1 MEGSVPTP
9 KGDVKLYCSK
19 ESIKI
24 TGTNDGVGKLKF
36 KSQTTPTCAQGTI
49 QSVGNQWYELSIP
62 KGQTIEVKYQ
72 Q

>member
-1 MEGSVPTP
+1 MMALENLNL
-9 KGDVKLYCSK
+9 KVKLPQ
-19 ESIKI
+19 
-24 TGTNDGVGKLKF
+24 L
-36 KSQTTPTCAQGTI
+36 AQGTI